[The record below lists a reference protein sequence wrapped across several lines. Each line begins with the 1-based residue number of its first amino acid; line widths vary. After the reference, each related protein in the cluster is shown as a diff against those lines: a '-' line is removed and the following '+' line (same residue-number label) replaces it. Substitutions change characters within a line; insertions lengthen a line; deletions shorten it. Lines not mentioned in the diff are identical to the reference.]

1 MAFLTPLFLAG
12 LAALALP
19 VLVHLIQRERRNVVE
34 FPSLMFLRRIPY
46 QSVQR
51 RRIRHWVL
59 LLMRL
64 GALALIVAAF
74 ARPFLRHADV
84 GAAAAAGARE
94 IVVLVDRSY
103 SMGYGDRWQRTLGA
117 AREVINGMGGA
128 DRASIVL
135 FSSNAEVALRSTSD
149 KGRLLA
155 AIGGEPSAAG
165 TRFAPAL
172 KLAGTILS
180 ESALPRREA
189 ILISDFQ
196 RAGWQGSEGVRLPDG
211 ASLTTVAITDP
222 ATANVA
228 VTPVAL
234 ERSTFSDQERIAVTA
249 GVVNHGPAP
258 LAAVDLTLEMDG
270 RAVET
275 RRVRLESNGSAS
287 ATFAPVTIAARNT
300 RGTVRIGQDSLAR
313 DNSFYFVVSPG
324 KPVKVVIA
332 QRAGAARDSGLYVS
346 RALAVGDAPRFDV
359 TTRDIE
365 MLSDADVD
373 AADVVMFNDV
383 SARPGISDRLARFAE
398 RGGGVFVVL
407 GERAAWPQSTPS
419 LLPATVEA
427 PVDRARRPARLVA
440 LEYGHPIFEL
450 FRSPRSGDF
459 SAARFYSYRAV
470 KPAADARV
478 LARFDDGGAAL
489 VERPAGNGR
498 VLLWTSTVDLAWNDL
513 AVKPVFLP
521 FIHRVARHLGS
532 YRDPSPWRTV
542 GDVLEPRRAAPGA
555 SAPSAAG
562 RSVLTPSGQRISLD
576 EEGTDVLELSEQGFY
591 EVRPQGSGTGEP
603 EAVAINVDLAESD
616 LTSVDPQEVVA
627 AAMGRAGGEASAA
640 AGVQANDE
648 AQERAQRLWWYLL
661 YAGLLLLAAETGLS
675 NTLALRRT

>member
-12 LAALALP
+12 LAALAIP

-64 GALALIVAAF
+64 AALALIVAAF
-74 ARPFLRHADV
+74 ARPFLRRGDV

-94 IVVLVDRSY
+94 VVLLVDRSY
-103 SMGYGDRWQRTLGA
+103 SMGYADRWQRALAA
-117 AREVINGMGGA
+117 ARQAINGLGGA

-135 FSSNAEVALRSTSD
+135 FSSNAEVAVRSTSD

-180 ESALPRREA
+180 ESAVPRREA

-211 ASLTTVAITDP
+211 ASLTTVPISDQ

-228 VTPVAL
+228 VTPIAL
-234 ERSTFSDQERIAVTA
+234 ERSTFSDQERTAVTA
-249 GVVNHGPAP
+249 GVVNRGSAP
-258 LAAVDLTLEMDG
+258 LTAVDLTLEIDG
-270 RAVET
+270 RSVET
-275 RRVRLESNGSAS
+275 RRLRLEPNGSAS

-300 RGTVRIGQDSLAR
+300 RGTVRIGADSLAR
-313 DNSFYFVVSPG
+313 DNSFHFVVSPG
-324 KPVKVVIA
+324 SPVTVVIA
-332 QRAGAARDSGLYVS
+332 QRAGAPGASGLYVS
-346 RALAVGDAPRFDV
+346 RALAVGDAPRFEV
-359 TTRDIE
+359 TTREIDA
-365 MLSDADVD
+365 LSAADVD
-373 AADVVMFNDV
+373 AADVVMLNDV
-383 SARPGISDRLARFAE
+383 SAPPGLADRLSRFAE

-419 LLPATVEA
+419 LLPAVVEA
-427 PVDRARRPARLVA
+427 AVDRARQPARLVA

-489 VERPAGNGR
+489 VERPTGSGR
-498 VLLWTSTVDLAWNDL
+498 VLLWTSTIDLSWNDL
-513 AVKPVFLP
+513 AVKPVYLP
-521 FIHRVARHLGS
+521 FIHRLARHLGS
-532 YRDPSPWRTV
+532 YRDPAPWHTV
-542 GDVLEPRRAAPGA
+542 GDVLEPRRAEPGA
-555 SAPSAAG
+555 SARSPEG
-562 RSVLTPSGQRISLD
+562 RSVLTPSGQRI
-576 EEGTDVLELSEQGFY
+576 
-591 EVRPQGSGTGEP
+591 P
-603 EAVAINVDLAESD
+603 
-616 LTSVDPQEVVA
+616 
-627 AAMGRAGGEASAA
+627 
-640 AGVQANDE
+640 
-648 AQERAQRLWWYLL
+648 
-661 YAGLLLLAAETGLS
+661 
-675 NTLALRRT
+675 